1 MNRNEFF
8 KGIGTETLTP
18 ERLSELMTSAVAEM
32 AYHCNFL
39 SAPFWAVTDILYGR
53 KNLLVA
59 VWPLTLKEDAS
70 VTGCLFFVPE
80 FDAICFLYGSFAC
93 EEIRRPGDVFTI
105 KLDDC
110 TGYGELIER
119 NGRLCMEF
127 RS

>member
-70 VTGCLFFVPE
+70 VTGCLFLCLSLMQFASGTVLLPARKYGVP
-80 FDAICFLYGSFAC
+80 ATYL
-93 EEIRRPGDVFTI
+93 R
-105 KLDDC
+105 
-110 TGYGELIER
+110 
-119 NGRLCMEF
+119 
-127 RS
+127 